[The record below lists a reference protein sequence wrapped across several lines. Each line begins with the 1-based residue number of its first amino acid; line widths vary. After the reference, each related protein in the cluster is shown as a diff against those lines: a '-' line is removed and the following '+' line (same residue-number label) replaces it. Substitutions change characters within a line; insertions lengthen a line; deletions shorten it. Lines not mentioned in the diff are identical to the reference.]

1 MNFKHVN
8 LFILHSLNPIFFMIT
23 HCFKSLFVCSVIVFS
38 ISITSCTPT
47 KEASFAEEDTLSKA
61 VVVTPNENEVIPP
74 VDDPII
80 DTLNGFYEGEY
91 VAVSHGEESW
101 YLAQIVAF
109 DGGKTNLRYMD
120 GDVNTK
126 DFVELMKLDTVD
138 IQKNDRVW
146 ALFGDGIRFR
156 QGMVDGIEEDSI
168 AVKFEGYN
176 DGKVHF
182 LRVFKTKDDK

>member
-1 MNFKHVN
+1 
-8 LFILHSLNPIFFMIT
+8 MI
-23 HCFKSLFVCSVIVFS
+23 HFSKYSFLGSFLALFVFLASCSPSKDAAI
-38 ISITSCTPT
+38 
-47 KEASFAEEDTLSKA
+47 AEENTLDKT
-61 VVVTPNENEVIPP
+61 VVVTPDENEVVPSVDTP
-74 VDDPII
+74 VV

-91 VAVSHGEESW
+91 VAVSHGKDSW

-120 GDVNTK
+120 NDTDTR

-138 IQKNDRVW
+138 IQKNDKVW

-156 QGMVDGIEEDSI
+156 QGMVKEMEGDSVT
-168 AVKFEGYN
+168 VKFEGYN

-182 LRVFKTKDDK
+182 LRIFKTED

>member
-1 MNFKHVN
+1 MMTHFFK
-8 LFILHSLNPIFFMIT
+8 
-23 HCFKSLFVCSVIVFS
+23 KSLLLFLFSFFVIFSSCS
-38 ISITSCTPT
+38 PT
-47 KEASFAEEDTLSKA
+47 KDASFAENEKDTLSR
-61 VVVTPNENEVIPP
+61 VVVTPEETEIVGGIDN
-74 VDDPII
+74 PII

-91 VAVSHGEESW
+91 VAVNQGADSW

-120 GDVNTK
+120 NDTDSR

-156 QGMVDGIEEDSI
+156 QGMIKGIEEDSVLI
-168 AVKFEGYN
+168 KFEGYN

-182 LRVFKTKDDK
+182 LRVFKDKE

>member
-1 MNFKHVN
+1 MMRYFFRNSF
-8 LFILHSLNPIFFMIT
+8 LLSSFIFFII
-23 HCFKSLFVCSVIVFS
+23 L
-38 ISITSCTPT
+38 TSCSPT
-47 KEASFAEEDTLSKA
+47 KDASFAEEDTLSR
-61 VVVTPNENEVIPP
+61 VVVTSDETEIVGG

-91 VAVSHGEESW
+91 VAVSQGVDSW

-120 GDVNTK
+120 NDTDSK

-156 QGMVDGIEEDSI
+156 QGIVKEMEQDSVV
-168 AVKFEGYN
+168 VKFEGYN

-182 LRVFKTKDDK
+182 LRLFKDEE